1 MKYLPKFVANF
12 SFAWR
17 ILIWSQNSTCHRIS
31 TNTIFIK
38 CDKIPSWFQY
48 WTGGYVI
55 CTHWNVFNC
64 LFDFSYQWLFK
75 TFHIW
80 LKWISSK
87 LNSKPCLA
95 FLNSKLHFNINSSWN
110 NLKLIGLKWFIVTFG
125 INKSVCV
132 CAWVCNW
139 LT

>member
-1 MKYLPKFVANF
+1 MLWIIANIFSIIQSRNCIMNFKSMYQLSATLTRLEMKYLPKFVANF

-87 LNSKPCLA
+87 LNSKPSLSEFKIA
-95 FLNSKLHFNINSSWN
+95 FYL
-110 NLKLIGLKWFIVTFG
+110 
-125 INKSVCV
+125 
-132 CAWVCNW
+132 
-139 LT
+139 

>member
-1 MKYLPKFVANF
+1 MKDLPKFVANF

-31 TNTIFIK
+31 TNTIFVK
-38 CDKIPSWFQY
+38 CNKIPSWFQY

-80 LKWISSK
+80 LKSISSK
-87 LNSKPCLA
+87 LNSKPCLSEFKIA
-95 FLNSKLHFNINSSWN
+95 FSSWN
-110 NLKLIGLKWFIVTFG
+110 NLKVIGLKWFIVTL
-125 INKSVCV
+125 NKSAYV
-132 CAWVCNW
+132 CAWVWNW